1 MPVELLPASGS
12 HGSELLSTGRTGRT
26 SGVRKQ
32 LRPLETRASGGICQA
47 QGLGEGLP
55 TPSPGSAACR
65 VGSGRTLSSAGWG
78 SHLRTFPR
86 PQEPEDT
93 CHPLEWS
100 SACCPWGGLGRDSV
114 GRQCPR
120 CERRRIPALRRR
132 SPWLLTEAEE
142 AKCCCWMWVRMSEP
156 LSAESHAGRK
166 GSGSLREICVRHAL
180 CMGRWPDSVRSSP
193 WGRTG
198 FCSELIHKCGV
209 IWELPVNR

>member
-1 MPVELLPASGS
+1 MQPAAWVQVG
-12 HGSELLSTGRTGRT
+12 LSAR
-26 SGVRKQ
+26 
-32 LRPLETRASGGICQA
+32 RAGAPIYA
-47 QGLGEGLP
+47 
-55 TPSPGSAACR
+55 
-65 VGSGRTLSSAGWG
+65 
-78 SHLRTFPR
+78 HFPR